1 MVYKILW
8 AILGVPMVLQN
19 HGHMCM
25 VEIESRFSTNDLNG
39 SRKSINTPHPFHSSS
54 HLNLI
59 LHSLSGSICFLP
71 ESESGSNLA
80 GTFCK
85 YSFAFF
91 IRFSVKVK
99 LRLTFCINQFMVNA
113 KFV

>member
-1 MVYKILW
+1 M
-8 AILGVPMVLQN
+8 
-19 HGHMCM
+19 
-25 VEIESRFSTNDLNG
+25 
-39 SRKSINTPHPFHSSS
+39 KSINTPHPFHSSS

-85 YSFAFF
+85 YSFAF
-91 IRFSVKVK
+91 IEMIHRIDQDTHRRTWALVTIKDA
-99 LRLTFCINQFMVNA
+99 RLVDYVIF
-113 KFV
+113 FVC

>member
-1 MVYKILW
+1 MVLMKLW
-8 AILGVPMVLQN
+8 APMVSQN
-19 HGHMCM
+19 HGHICTD
-25 VEIESRFSTNDLNG
+25 EIEARFTMNDLNDCA
-39 SRKSINTPHPFHSSS
+39 KTIDTHHVFIHSS

-99 LRLTFCINQFMVNA
+99 LRLTFCIDQFMVNA